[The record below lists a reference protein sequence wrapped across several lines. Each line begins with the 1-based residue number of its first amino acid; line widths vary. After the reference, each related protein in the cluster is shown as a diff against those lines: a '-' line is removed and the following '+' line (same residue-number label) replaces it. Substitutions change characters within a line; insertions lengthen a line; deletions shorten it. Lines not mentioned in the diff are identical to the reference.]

1 MPEVRLLWDDFRL
14 LVGREFDGPLAFA
27 HHRSVSA
34 SGPSTANERSSHL
47 GMAGHLVAMSE
58 FLLRGYNTALPV
70 VDRGDD
76 LLTIED
82 DEGDVR
88 RVQVKTRAI
97 EPCRPAPCAG
107 CKICRDS
114 LWIASAKVSR
124 KQLQEDKNTP
134 LHYLFALRSPATW
147 CCILISQLDLVELFD
162 KACGSNP
169 RMKGHDVAAS
179 DDLQVSIAVKPG
191 EFASFWGQRLE
202 SYPDVWRAF
211 PPTRFATSVTRS
223 DR

>member
-1 MPEVRLLWDDFRL
+1 
-14 LVGREFDGPLAFA
+14 
-27 HHRSVSA
+27 
-34 SGPSTANERSSHL
+34 
-47 GMAGHLVAMSE
+47 MAGHYAAMSE

-97 EPCRPAPCAG
+97 DPCRAVPCPG
-107 CKICRDS
+107 CKICIHGY
-114 LWIASAKVSR
+114 WCASAKVSR

-134 LHYLFALRSPATW
+134 LHYIFVLRSEDSW
-147 CCILISQLDLVELFD
+147 CFVLISKLDLVELFD

-179 DDLQVSIAVKPG
+179 DDLQVNITVKPE
-191 EFASFWGQRLE
+191 EFATFWGQPLAN
-202 SYPDVWRAF
+202 YPDVWRDF
-211 PPTRFATSVTRS
+211 PPTRFATTAPMSGQ
-223 DR
+223 